1 MPEDAVLE
9 EQQEEVKKPKIKR
22 GRSPIMKVLFIVIL
36 AVASSAA
43 GGVVSFYLIS
53 KSMSA
58 KAQAPK
64 AEDTADTPEAK
75 EKAKEK
81 AEEEKI
87 AQMLEKSAVLP
98 LEPFVV
104 NLADIDAPRYLR
116 IKINLM
122 LDDKARIKELQ
133 ENQVL
138 QLKVRDV
145 ILQSLT
151 SKTSQDLIK
160 DEGKNKLR
168 HEIQDKIAIYFRGPK
183 LVDIMFTEFVIQL

>member
-1 MPEDAVLE
+1 VPEEAVLDE
-9 EQQEEVKKPKIKR
+9 KQEEVKKPKIKR

-122 LDDKARIKELQ
+122 LDDKARIKELE

>member
-1 MPEDAVLE
+1 VPEEAVLDE
-9 EQQEEVKKPKIKR
+9 KQEEVKKPKIKR

-122 LDDKARIKELQ
+122 LDDKARIKELV

-151 SKTSQDLIK
+151 SKTSKELIN

>member
-1 MPEDAVLE
+1 MPEEAVLDE
-9 EQQEEVKKPKIKR
+9 KQEEVKKPKIKR

-122 LDDKARIKELQ
+122 LDDKARIKELE

>member
-1 MPEDAVLE
+1 MPEEAVLDE
-9 EQQEEVKKPKIKR
+9 KQEEVKKPKIKR

-122 LDDKARIKELQ
+122 LDDKARIKELV

>member
-1 MPEDAVLE
+1 VPEEAVLDE
-9 EQQEEVKKPKIKR
+9 KQEEIKKPKIKR

-122 LDDKARIKELQ
+122 LDDKARIKELE

>member
-1 MPEDAVLE
+1 VPEEAVLDE
-9 EQQEEVKKPKIKR
+9 KQEEVKKPKIKR

-122 LDDKARIKELQ
+122 LDDKARIKELV

-151 SKTSQDLIK
+151 SKTSKELIN

-168 HEIQDKIAIYFRGPK
+168 HEIQDKIALYFRGPK

>member
-1 MPEDAVLE
+1 VPEDAVLE

>member
-1 MPEDAVLE
+1 MPEEAVLDE
-9 EQQEEVKKPKIKR
+9 KQEEVKKPKIKR

-122 LDDKARIKELQ
+122 LDDKARIKELE

-168 HEIQDKIAIYFRGPK
+168 HEIQDKIALYFRGPK

>member
-1 MPEDAVLE
+1 MPEEAVLDE
-9 EQQEEVKKPKIKR
+9 KQEEVKKPKVKR
-22 GRSPIMKVLFIVIL
+22 GRSPIVKVLFIVIL

-58 KAQAPK
+58 NAQAPK

-122 LDDKARIKELQ
+122 LDDKARIKELE

-168 HEIQDKIAIYFRGPK
+168 REIQDKIALYFRGPK

>member
-1 MPEDAVLE
+1 VPEEAVLDE
-9 EQQEEVKKPKIKR
+9 KQEEVKKPKIKR

-122 LDDKARIKELQ
+122 LDDKARIKELV

>member
-1 MPEDAVLE
+1 MPEEAVLD

-122 LDDKARIKELQ
+122 LDDKARIKELE

-168 HEIQDKIAIYFRGPK
+168 REIQDKIAIYFRGPK

>member
-1 MPEDAVLE
+1 VPEEAVLD

-53 KSMSA
+53 KSISA

-122 LDDKARIKELQ
+122 LDDKARIKELE

-168 HEIQDKIAIYFRGPK
+168 REIQDKIALYFRGPK

>member
-1 MPEDAVLE
+1 MPEEAVLD
-9 EQQEEVKKPKIKR
+9 EQQEQVKKPKIKR

-53 KSMSA
+53 KSISA

-122 LDDKARIKELQ
+122 LDDKARIKELE

-168 HEIQDKIAIYFRGPK
+168 REIQDKIALYFRGPK

>member
-1 MPEDAVLE
+1 MPEEAVLD

-53 KSMSA
+53 KSISA

-122 LDDKARIKELQ
+122 LDDKARIKELE

-168 HEIQDKIAIYFRGPK
+168 HEIQDKIALYFRGPK

>member
-1 MPEDAVLE
+1 VPEEAVLD

-122 LDDKARIKELQ
+122 LDDKARIKELE

>member
-1 MPEDAVLE
+1 MPEEAVLDE
-9 EQQEEVKKPKIKR
+9 KQEEVKKPKIKR

-58 KAQAPK
+58 NAQAPK

-122 LDDKARIKELQ
+122 LDDKARIKELV

-168 HEIQDKIAIYFRGPK
+168 REIQDKIALYFRGPK

>member
-122 LDDKARIKELQ
+122 LDDKARIKELV

>member
-1 MPEDAVLE
+1 MPEEAVLD

-58 KAQAPK
+58 NAQAPK

-122 LDDKARIKELQ
+122 LDDKARIKELV

-168 HEIQDKIAIYFRGPK
+168 REIQDKIALYFRGPK

>member
-1 MPEDAVLE
+1 MPEEAVLD

-58 KAQAPK
+58 NAQAPK

-122 LDDKARIKELQ
+122 LDDKARIKELE

-168 HEIQDKIAIYFRGPK
+168 REIQDKIALYFRGPK

>member
-1 MPEDAVLE
+1 
-9 EQQEEVKKPKIKR
+9 
-22 GRSPIMKVLFIVIL
+22 MKVLFIVIL

-122 LDDKARIKELQ
+122 LDDKARIKELV

-151 SKTSQDLIK
+151 SKTSKELIN

>member
-1 MPEDAVLE
+1 MPEEAVLD

-53 KSMSA
+53 KSISA

-122 LDDKARIKELQ
+122 LDDKARIKELE

-168 HEIQDKIAIYFRGPK
+168 REIQDKIALYFRGPK

>member
-1 MPEDAVLE
+1 MPEEAVLDE
-9 EQQEEVKKPKIKR
+9 KQEEVKKPKIKR

>member
-1 MPEDAVLE
+1 MPEEAVLD

-58 KAQAPK
+58 NAQAPK

-122 LDDKARIKELQ
+122 LDDK
-133 ENQVL
+133 
-138 QLKVRDV
+138 LKVRDV

-168 HEIQDKIAIYFRGPK
+168 REIQDKIALYFRGPK

>member
-1 MPEDAVLE
+1 MPEEAVLDE
-9 EQQEEVKKPKIKR
+9 KQEEVKKPKIKR

-53 KSMSA
+53 KSISA

-122 LDDKARIKELQ
+122 LDDKARIKELE

>member
-1 MPEDAVLE
+1 LPEEAVLD
-9 EQQEEVKKPKIKR
+9 EQKEEVKKPKVKR
-22 GRSPIMKVLFIVIL
+22 GRSPIVKVLFIVIL

-58 KAQAPK
+58 HAQAPK

-122 LDDKARIKELQ
+122 LDDKARIKELE

-151 SKTSQDLIK
+151 SKTSKELIN

>member
-1 MPEDAVLE
+1 MPEEAVLD

-122 LDDKARIKELQ
+122 LDDKARIKELE

-168 HEIQDKIAIYFRGPK
+168 REIQDKIALYFRGPK

>member
-1 MPEDAVLE
+1 VPEDAVLE
-9 EQQEEVKKPKIKR
+9 QQQEEVKKPKVKR

-122 LDDKARIKELQ
+122 LDDKARIKELE

>member
-1 MPEDAVLE
+1 VPEEAVLDE
-9 EQQEEVKKPKIKR
+9 KQEEVKKPKIKR

-58 KAQAPK
+58 NAQAPK

-122 LDDKARIKELQ
+122 LDDKARIKELV

-151 SKTSQDLIK
+151 SKTSKELIN

-168 HEIQDKIAIYFRGPK
+168 HEIQDKIALYFRGPK

>member
-1 MPEDAVLE
+1 MPEEAVLDE
-9 EQQEEVKKPKIKR
+9 KQEEVKKPKIKR

-122 LDDKARIKELQ
+122 LDDKARIKELE

-168 HEIQDKIAIYFRGPK
+168 REIQDKIALYFRGPK

>member
-1 MPEDAVLE
+1 MPEEAVLDE
-9 EQQEEVKKPKIKR
+9 KQEEVKKPKIKR

-122 LDDKARIKELQ
+122 LDDKARIKELV

-151 SKTSQDLIK
+151 SKTSKELIN